1 MNRNDHIAD
10 CWKRVTLHSDADAY
24 KQLFYLL
31 NGKFLKFCGQYIT
44 DREASEEIVSDV
56 FVDLW
61 NNRAALGHVEKPEVY
76 MLVCIK
82 NKALR
87 QWRKNA
93 SMQLV
98 PIDED
103 LDVFAN
109 VYSPDVELEK
119 KELIAQLDRAIA
131 SLPLQCKM
139 AFKLVKEDGMKCAEV
154 AEVLNISVRTV
165 HAQIYRAMKK
175 LNAALT
181 QYQENR
187 PETSSKT
194 VVRHI
199 ASAMVFFFFYFFLS
213 ACR

>member
-1 MNRNDHIAD
+1 LKRNDHIAD

-31 NGKFLKFCGQYIT
+31 NGKFLKFCGQYISDKET
-44 DREASEEIVSDV
+44 SEEIVSDI

-61 NNRAALGHVEKPEVY
+61 QNRSRLAHVERPEVY
-76 MLVCIK
+76 MLVSIK

-87 QWRKNA
+87 QWKKNS

-98 PIDED
+98 PINED
-103 LDVFAN
+103 LDVFAD
-109 VYSPDVELEK
+109 VYRPDEELEK
-119 KELIAQLDRAIA
+119 KELISQLDKAVA
-131 SLPLQCKM
+131 GLPLQCRM

-175 LNAALT
+175 LNSALA
-181 QYQENR
+181 QYQENS

-194 VVRHI
+194 IIRNI
-199 ASAMVFFFFYFFLS
+199 ASGVAVFFLYFLMS